1 MNKNILLG
9 TGAIAFIA
17 VIIFQLTPQSNQAN
31 ETLPIVST
39 PNIDNGGIT
48 VTQQQKTVT
57 SSSSIES
64 NKPNE
69 KVTDQ
74 KKTQTETAKLQL
86 KIDEFLASS
95 AFDTPSNFDDAFIS
109 ATNVVSSSTLK
120 TVIAAKDFSKII
132 DKVNLLDKDHESV
145 QREEL
150 LYKEFSDLIGD
161 KFYSENFTCSGK
173 VCLIEFN
180 YDETQTTEKQL
191 HQIRSFS
198 KNHSFSSFSP
208 SNNDD
213 MVYRGI
219 YIATDDPSKL
229 TMSRE

>member
-9 TGAIAFIA
+9 TGVIVFIA
-17 VIIFQLTPQSNQAN
+17 VIIFQLAPQNNQVN
-31 ETLPIVST
+31 EILPIVST
-39 PNIDNGGIT
+39 LNNDNSGIT
-48 VTQQQKTVT
+48 VTQQQNQII
-57 SSSSIES
+57 SRSNIEN
-64 NKPNE
+64 NKSNE
-69 KVTDQ
+69 KVIHQ
-74 KKTQTETAKLQL
+74 KNTQKETIELQL

-95 AFDTPSNFDDAFIS
+95 AFDTPSSFDDAFIS

-120 TVIAAKDFSKII
+120 TVITAKDFSKII

-150 LYKEFSDLIGD
+150 LYKEFSHLIGD

-173 VCLIEFN
+173 ICLIEFN
-180 YDETQTTEKQL
+180 YDETQTTKKQL

-213 MVYRGI
+213 MIYRGI
-219 YIATDDPSKL
+219 YIATNDPSKL